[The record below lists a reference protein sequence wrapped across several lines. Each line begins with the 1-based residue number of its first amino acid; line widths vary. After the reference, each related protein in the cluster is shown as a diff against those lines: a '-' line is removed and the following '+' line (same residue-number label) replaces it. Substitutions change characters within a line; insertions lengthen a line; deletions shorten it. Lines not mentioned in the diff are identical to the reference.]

1 MRYVDAYKRL
11 SELVVAEGVTELGQ
25 GDIDEVGEEES
36 GYGPRTVRGHVIAD
50 LQTLL
55 DNLLPSTTVVPDGGY
70 GSRTARALKEVAG
83 EERYQRQTVLPLL
96 VERTTDGLLAELRE
110 QPGSTS
116 SASAVS
122 KDTYLELMP
131 PHYCQADPRWAER
144 TLGANRVFRRAGCAV
159 TSCAMV
165 LEQLSGGKQVLPSA
179 LDDFL
184 DNNGGYVKGS
194 DSLIWDCISRYA
206 KEVLGLDV
214 KHQRIQKR
222 PDQELHRRAAEIL
235 SEGRPC
241 MLRVRYIGN
250 DYGCWFNHFVVGVG
264 ELADGN
270 LRFFDPGYRAGG
282 DLDAEENTTRQTSRK
297 GGYEVVALEDFQP
310 GI

>member
-1 MRYVDAYKRL
+1 MRYVEAYKSL
-11 SELVVAEGVTELGQ
+11 GELVGAEDITEMGK
-25 GDIDEVGEEES
+25 GDIDEVGEES
-36 GYGPRTVRGHVIAD
+36 GYGTRTIRGHAIAD
-50 LQTLL
+50 LQCVL
-55 DNLLPSTTVVPDGGY
+55 DAHIKSKTIDQDGGF
-70 GSRTARALKEVAG
+70 GTWTSRALLSVAG
-83 EERYQRQTVLPLL
+83 EERYQRATVLPILIDKTTQELL
-96 VERTTDGLLAELRE
+96 GELKE
-110 QPGSTS
+110 QGASTS
-116 SASAVS
+116 SPGAGG
-122 KDTYLELMP
+122 KDTYLERIP

-144 TLGANRVFRRAGCAV
+144 KLGANRVFRRAGCAV

-165 LEQLSGGKQVLPSA
+165 LEQLSGNKQVLPSE

-184 DNNGGYVKGS
+184 DNNGGYVKGT
-194 DSLIWDCISRYA
+194 DSLIWDCIGRYA
-206 KEVLGLDV
+206 KEKLGLDV
-214 KHQRIQKR
+214 NHERTQGQPEK
-222 PDQELHRRAAEIL
+222 ELHSRAAEIL